1 MDYPNLI
8 NTRLEAN
15 QITLAYDNKTII
27 NQLSLAIPTEKITIL
42 IGANGCGKST
52 LLKGLTRILKPKQG
66 SVYLDGKAISKLSSQ
81 KVAQTLGILLQNPSS
96 PEGLTV
102 KELVAQGRYPYQSW
116 WQQWSKEDETI
127 VNQALI
133 STDLM
138 SLADRPLDTLS
149 GGQKQRAWIA
159 MSLAQDTDILLLDEP
174 TSFLDLAHQIEIL
187 DLLHELNQMAQKT
200 LVIVLHDLNLASRYA
215 DYLVAVKQ
223 GKIYAQGTPEIVMS
237 EKVIEA
243 VFNLQSHI
251 LPDPITNKPMCI
263 PIKKLT

>member
-1 MDYPNLI
+1 MDYPNLN

-15 QITLAYDNKTII
+15 KITLGYDSKTII
-27 NQLSLAIPTEKITIL
+27 SDLSLAIPSEKITIL

-52 LLKGLTRILKPKQG
+52 LLKGLSRILKPKRG
-66 SVYLDGKAISKLSSQ
+66 SVYLDGKAISKLSS
-81 KVAQTLGILLQNPSS
+81 KKIAQTLGILPQNPSS

-102 KELVAQGRYPYQSW
+102 KELVAQGRYPYQNW
-116 WQQWSKEDETI
+116 WQQWSKEDEVL
-127 VNQALI
+127 VNKALI
-133 STDLM
+133 STDLI

-149 GGQKQRAWIA
+149 GGQRQRAWIA
-159 MSLAQDTDILLLDEP
+159 MSLAQNTDILLLDEP

-187 DLLHELNQMAQKT
+187 DLLYELNQTESKT

-223 GKIYAQGTPEIVMS
+223 GKIYAQGTPEIVMN

-243 VFNLQSHI
+243 VFNLESHI
-251 LPDPITNKPMCI
+251 LPDPITQKPMCI